1 MPEYS
6 LGKLGDNWV
15 VVWKDESGKRRRYRL
30 FGAHESQKI
39 RSKQEAQRRKK
50 AFERQA
56 EVQGE
61 PTIEVLWQAYVKE
74 KEERPIARRM
84 LDSWKAI
91 APTFQH
97 LKPEDI
103 STEVCRDYSKR
114 RAEAGRQAGT
124 IWTELGHLRN
134 VLSWSV
140 QHRLI
145 EFAPPIERPQKPA
158 PRERYLTSGEC
169 QRLIE
174 AADTPHIKL
183 AIILMLSTA
192 CRVGALLELTWDR
205 VDFERGQINFRND
218 SNITRKGRAT
228 VPMNDGARSAL
239 QEAHNG
245 ALTEYVIEW
254 NGKPVSSIKTSFRK
268 AVAAAKLENVSPH
281 VLRHT
286 AAVHLAAAGVPMQKI
301 SQYLGHSN
309 TAITEST
316 YARYAPDHLR
326 EESSNLD
333 FTRIRKVQ

>member
-1 MPEYS
+1 
-6 LGKLGDNWV
+6 
-15 VVWKDESGKRRRYRL
+15 
-30 FGAHESQKI
+30 
-39 RSKQEAQRRKK
+39 
-50 AFERQA
+50 
-56 EVQGE
+56 
-61 PTIEVLWQAYVKE
+61 
-74 KEERPIARRM
+74 
-84 LDSWKAI
+84 
-91 APTFQH
+91 
-97 LKPEDI
+97 
-103 STEVCRDYSKR
+103 
-114 RAEAGRQAGT
+114 
-124 IWTELGHLRN
+124 
-134 VLSWSV
+134 
-140 QHRLI
+140 
-145 EFAPPIERPQKPA
+145 
-158 PRERYLTSGEC
+158 
-169 QRLIE
+169 
-174 AADTPHIKL
+174 
-183 AIILMLSTA
+183 MLSTA